1 MKTGDLDYYVIDMD
15 NNDEVRCYEN
25 VAVGPVFH
33 RELG

>member
-1 MKTGDLDYYVIDMD
+1 MKTKNLDYYVIDMD
-15 NNDEVRCYEN
+15 NDDEVRCCEN